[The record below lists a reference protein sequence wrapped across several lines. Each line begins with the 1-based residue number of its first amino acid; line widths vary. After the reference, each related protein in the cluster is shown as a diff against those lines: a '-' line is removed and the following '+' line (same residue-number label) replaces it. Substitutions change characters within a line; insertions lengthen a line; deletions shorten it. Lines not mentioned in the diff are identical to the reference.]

1 MDEIAE
7 KIRDTLSIEEVC
19 DLLGI
24 DIYRHKFILCPIHE
38 QELGRPDTKATN
50 CTISDGYFYCYACGK
65 GGDIFS
71 LYQAVNNCSFYTAK
85 NELAR
90 YAGIEIKSSTLS
102 KKEYQPLP
110 NESLKILGF
119 HRAAIQKLYEY
130 DLDLYKKVVFERCDK
145 LISIYENSIE
155 AYKTKQ
161 SSGIDELYE
170 ICEVNGILEPELLAR
185 LNSEFILKLNS
196 VRLIKNTVAS
206 L

>member
-1 MDEIAE
+1 MDEIAR
-7 KIRDTLSIEEVC
+7 KIRETLSIEEVC
-19 DLLGI
+19 DVLGV

-38 QELGRPDTKATN
+38 KELGRPDTKATN
-50 CTISDGYFYCYACGK
+50 CVICDDYFYCYACGK

-71 LYQAVNNCSFYTAK
+71 LYQAVNNCNFYTAK
-85 NELAR
+85 KELAQ
-90 YAGIEIKSSTLS
+90 YAGIEIKGRVSL
-102 KKEYQPLP
+102 KEEYQPLS
-110 NESLKILGF
+110 NESLKTLGF
-119 HRAAIQKLYEY
+119 NRVAIQKLYEY
-130 DLDLYKKVVFERCDK
+130 NLDLYKKTICDRCDK

-170 ICEVNGILEPELLAR
+170 ICEVNGILEPEILAQ